1 MRNKISGDAASTSSP
16 RFALFNRGSGCLGRR
31 ILFGLYLL
39 AAVGTVGLAGCGS
52 KKEPSQQ
59 ADTKPE
65 QPGDTQQAETQ
76 PDHLGDAHL
85 QQVLNWTD
93 ADRQAASD
101 AAKKLQADLDAAIA
115 AKAEEFRIPPGDY
128 AEWMAPGQPG
138 HRCVLSV
145 VGAENMRIDA
155 TGATFWT
162 SGDQPGAAVVFDGC
176 KNGTVVGLTADM
188 IKSPFVQGVVSEII
202 PGGCPPGNDKIIVD
216 LEKGF
221 STIPGGVGRTWH
233 MRRDGT
239 AVAYPGKLGP
249 IDDSTLPPGKA
260 AWMYRGKAAGD
271 VEIGD
276 RLSVH
281 HMNGS
286 GGVVMINCGGMN
298 FSDLAVF
305 SSGQFCVWEQGVR
318 SPGGNTYTR
327 MRIIPRPGSTRV
339 GVGASDG
346 FHSYNQHKGPTL
358 IDCEIARTHDDGIN
372 IHGHINVVV
381 DVLPDGRYV
390 LASIHAR
397 DYDIGTELI
406 LRQAPA
412 MKSLGS
418 AKVVGWEPFDKAGG
432 LKLYARMQERYKKEF
447 GTPIRDVI
455 YPEFCVV
462 SFDRPTELATLD
474 IAISQ
479 EYCGRGARITNLF
492 VHDGCNRG
500 VFVLGP
506 DSTIERSRFENTSFG
521 GLGLATD
528 VTEFL
533 SGGIPN
539 NTKIL
544 GNTFV
549 NCGTQSFGGEYAD
562 GVIWAMWGSI
572 TVAPCLPPFHQE
584 AFLHLTPHLLYENI
598 EIRGNR
604 ITDTQGLPIFIG
616 NSRGVTVADNVIV
629 RPFQASPAKLRFLD
643 LTRPGVIEQK
653 FAPPVA
659 SEMDPLLREPFYGI
673 FVSASEDVTLMGN
686 RVEEAPANFKGLLGV
701 GPWSTNIRGQE

>member
-1 MRNKISGDAASTSSP
+1 MKMMRTTNDRA
-16 RFALFNRGSGCLGRR
+16 NRDGGCLGRR
-31 ILFGLYLL
+31 SLFGLLSMV
-39 AAVGTVGLAGCGS
+39 AAGALGVANS
-52 KKEPSQQ
+52 NAQQ
-59 ADTKPE
+59 AGTKPE
-65 QPGDTQQAETQ
+65 
-76 PDHLGDAHL
+76 HHSDAHL
-85 QQVLNWTD
+85 QRVLNWTD
-93 ADRQAASD
+93 AEHQAASE
-101 AAKKLQADLDAAIA
+101 AARKLQADLNAAIA
-115 AKAEEFRIPPGDY
+115 AKAQSFRIPPGDY
-128 AEWMAPGQPG
+128 TEWMAPGQPG
-138 HRCVLSV
+138 HRCILSV
-145 VGAENMRIDA
+145 MGAENMHIDA
-155 TGATFWT
+155 TGVTFWT
-162 SGDQPGAAVVFDGC
+162 TGDQRACAAVFDGC
-176 KNGTVVGLTADM
+176 KNVTVSGLTTDM
-188 IKSPFVQGVVSEII
+188 IKSPFVQGVVSQII
-202 PGGCPPGNDKIIVD
+202 PDGCSPGNDKIIID

-233 MRRDGT
+233 MRRDGSVT
-239 AVAYPGKLGP
+239 AYPGKLNP
-249 IDDSTLPPGKA
+249 IHDSSLPPGKA
-260 AWMYRGKAAGD
+260 AWIYRGKSAGD

-276 RLSVH
+276 RLSFH

-298 FSDLAVF
+298 FTDLTVF
-305 SSGQFCVWEQGVR
+305 SCGSFCVWEMGER

-327 MRIIPRPGSTRV
+327 MRIIPRPGSTRI
-339 GVGASDG
+339 GVGATDG

-381 DVLPDGRYV
+381 DVLPDGRHV

-412 MKSLGS
+412 MKPLGA
-418 AKVVGWEPFDKAGG
+418 AKVTAWEPFDKAEG
-432 LKLYARMQERYKKEF
+432 LKLYERMRERYKQEF

-455 YPEFCVV
+455 VPEFNVV
-462 SFDRPTELATLD
+462 SFDRPTELAELD

-506 DSTIERSRFENTSFG
+506 DSIIENSRFENISFG

-549 NCGTQSFGGEYAD
+549 NCGTQNFGGEFAD
-562 GVIWAMWGSI
+562 GVIWAMWGAISLS
-572 TVAPCLPPFHQE
+572 PCLPPFHQE
-584 AFLHLTPHLLYENI
+584 AFLHLTPHILYENI

-604 ITDTQGLPIFIG
+604 IIDTQGLPIFIG
-616 NSRGVTVADNVIV
+616 NSRGVTVADNVII
-629 RPFQASPAKLRFLD
+629 RPFQATPEKLRFLD

-653 FAPPVA
+653 FAPPVPA
-659 SEMDPLLREPFYGI
+659 ELLPVLREPFYGI
-673 FVSASEDVTLMGN
+673 FISASDEVTLTGN
-686 RVEEAPANFKGLLGV
+686 RVEEAPPFFKGLLGV
-701 GPWSTNIRGQE
+701 GPWNGKIHVP